1 MDITREHPEYKGS
14 RRLMKRYSDLYAGG
28 EQLKTSARDY
38 LEMRQKEPYDVYMER
53 LARVYYENYIG
64 SIIDWYA
71 ATLFKREP
79 VIEFEGKGDA
89 GRKYF
94 SCFLEDCDQRGT
106 TLAAMLR
113 QQFVSALVHG
123 KSYLLVDFPRPTA
136 PVSTWAEE
144 EEAGLSHAYL
154 VDFTEEELINWSRDE
169 RGVFD
174 WVVLRQVNRN
184 RSSLEDVEGPRTETR
199 YLYFDRTNY
208 KTFVKES
215 EKGVPLL
222 VDEGT
227 HGLAEM
233 GMVPLFELKVTDG
246 LWLMNKAALIQL
258 EHFNKSNALSWALS
272 MGLFAM
278 PVVYTD
284 RQWEQIVGE
293 SYYIQL
299 APNDRFGW
307 TEPEGKVFQIA
318 SENLARLQE
327 EIYRVCYLL
336 HQARGVHSSALS
348 QSGMS
353 KARDFAVTQEVL
365 RAYGDQIKDYTKRVL
380 RAIAG
385 ARKDELLINVSGMDD
400 FDIAEFTSDLEDA
413 ERLLGMGME
422 SPTLRAHIYK
432 RLASKYLCDVRQ
444 EIKDRIHGEIDGE
457 LLGRKD

>member
-1 MDITREHPEYKGS
+1 MDITREHPEYRSS

-28 EQLKTSARDY
+28 EQLKNSARDY
-38 LEMRQKEPYDVYMER
+38 LEMRQKEPYDVYTER
-53 LARVYYENYIG
+53 LARVYYENYVG
-64 SIIDWYA
+64 SIIDWYS

-79 VIEFEGKGDA
+79 VIEFEGKSDA

-94 SCFLEDCDQRGT
+94 AGFLEDCDQRGT
-106 TLAAMLR
+106 SLAAMLQ
-113 QQFVSALVHG
+113 QQFVSALVKG
-123 KSYLLVDFPRPTA
+123 KSYLLVDFPKPTRR
-136 PVSTWAEE
+136 VSTWAEE

-154 VDFTEEELINWSRDE
+154 VDFSEEELINWSRDE
-169 RGVFD
+169 RGRFD

-184 RSSLEDVEGPRTETR
+184 RSTVEEEGPRTETT
-199 YLYFDRTNY
+199 YLYFDRTSY
-208 KTFVKES
+208 KTFVQVS
-215 EKGVPLL
+215 DKGPALL
-222 VDEGT
+222 VDEGV
-227 HGLAEM
+227 HGLADLE
-233 GMVPLFELKVTDG
+233 MVPLFEFKVNEG

-365 RAYGDQIKDYTKRVL
+365 RSYGDQVKDFTKRLL

-385 ARKDELLINVSGMDD
+385 ARKDDLLINVSGMDD

-413 ERLLGMGME
+413 ERLLGMGMA

-444 EIKDRIHGEIDGE
+444 EIKDRIHSEIDSE
-457 LLGRKD
+457 LLERRD